1 MRPMWFLV
9 LFALLPGSEHV
20 MAEEMRPAIM
30 TSDDLAAFTYSTPDA
45 RIPYGEEPLQFADL
59 RLPEGPGPYPVMILI
74 HGGCWLAEYDIQ
86 HIGKLADAFTHSGIA
101 TWTVEYRRV
110 GDEGGG
116 WPGTFQDIARAAD
129 KMFTVADTYSLD
141 TSRVIAAGH
150 SAGGHLA
157 LWLAASSQFQD
168 NPLFSSAQGVKLMG
182 VLGLAPAADLA
193 NLHETGVCEN
203 VVDKLMGGSPTG
215 FPDRYALASPIE
227 LVPIGVPQLLVVGTY
242 DDNWGPVGRRY
253 FAAAEAANDQV
264 RLIEALQSGHFEMID
279 PDSSTWPLVLDA
291 ALELLGMPG
300 QPGSDS
306 RGHRQPGSE

>member
-1 MRPMWFLV
+1 MRPVLLFL

-20 MAEEMRPAIM
+20 MAEEIRPVIM

-45 RIPYGEEPLQFADL
+45 RIPYGADALQFADL

-86 HIGKLADAFTHSGIA
+86 HIGKLADAFTRSGIA

-110 GDEGGG
+110 GDAGGG
-116 WPGTFQDIARAAD
+116 WPGTFQDIAQAAGH
-129 KMFTVADTYSLD
+129 MFSVADTYSLD

-157 LWLAASSQFQD
+157 LWLAANSRTPD
-168 NPLFSSAQGVKLMG
+168 NPLFSSTQVVRLMG

-203 VVDKLMGGSPTG
+203 VVDKLMGGSPTE
-215 FPDRYALASPIE
+215 FPDRYALGSPIE
-227 LVPIGVPQLLVVGTY
+227 RVPIGVPQLLVVGTY
-242 DDNWGPVGRRY
+242 DDNWTPVGRRY
-253 FAAAEAANDQV
+253 FAAAEATNDQA
-264 RLIEALQSGHFEMID
+264 RLIEATQSGHFEMID

-291 ALELLGMPG
+291 ALELLDM
-300 QPGSDS
+300 
-306 RGHRQPGSE
+306 RGSE

>member
-1 MRPMWFLV
+1 
-9 LFALLPGSEHV
+9 
-20 MAEEMRPAIM
+20 M

-86 HIGKLADAFTHSGIA
+86 HIGKLADAFTRSGIA

-110 GDEGGG
+110 GDAGGG
-116 WPGTFQDIARAAD
+116 WPGTFQDIAQAAD
-129 KMFTVADTYSLD
+129 QMFSVADTYSLD

-157 LWLAASSQFQD
+157 LVAGCQLAVSGQSPVF
-168 NPLFSSAQGVKLMG
+168 SAQGVKLMG

-203 VVDKLMGGSPTG
+203 VVDKLMGGIAHRVSGSLCPGLAHRTG
-215 FPDRYALASPIE
+215 AD
-227 LVPIGVPQLLVVGTY
+227 
-242 DDNWGPVGRRY
+242 W
-253 FAAAEAANDQV
+253 
-264 RLIEALQSGHFEMID
+264 
-279 PDSSTWPLVLDA
+279 STPNSWW
-291 ALELLGMPG
+291 
-300 QPGSDS
+300 
-306 RGHRQPGSE
+306 SEPMMTTGAR